1 MTRSFWE
8 CLERFSLSLTSIIL
22 KESRLLAF
30 CEDIQLDGKTSEE
43 RSLLFLCI
51 LFSFQS
57 SAGPTALPMKDLSVN
72 IKKVRT
78 FFPNLEFTH
87 SEFSH
92 DHHWTLSNALMLVYV
107 SILFMIMRFQKKIC
121 TRIWFSVKT
130 IGLGSSDIM
139 PLAALKVY
147 FLTWTLS
154 RWTSVTMTTRV
165 PLLTDGSPCDDTVLS
180 AVGASSH
187 LISIATLNHGHFYL
201 VCYGWGV
208 WALGSGITCQGINNR
223 LRTWAC
229 ACLYFTNIWII
240 VDL

>member
-1 MTRSFWE
+1 MFGKILFKEDW
-8 CLERFSLSLTSIIL
+8 SLTSIIL
-22 KESRLLAF
+22 KESRLLVF
-30 CEDIQLDGKTSEE
+30 CGDIQLDGKTSEE
-43 RSLLFLCI
+43 RPLPFLCI

-57 SAGPTALPMKDLSVN
+57 SAGPTALPIKDLSVN

-121 TRIWFSVKT
+121 TRILFSVKT
-130 IGLGSSDIM
+130 TGSGSSDVM

-154 RWTSVTMTTRV
+154 SGTSIMMTTRV
-165 PLLTDGSPCDDTVLS
+165 PLLTDGSPCDNAVLS

-187 LISIATLNHGHFYL
+187 LISIATLHRSHFYL

-208 WALGSGITCQGINNR
+208 RALGSGITCQGINNR